1 MFQHTVYFYH
11 RERVPSLLPHR
22 VKSDLWRSLYVEFHR
37 QREKHPERF
46 ASRMYNKSF
55 YFKSFLSQI
64 PSKSKYI
71 NNVITLKAE
80 NEQINLPNVQGLIFI
95 NIPSWSAGAD
105 IWKVDKDNERWDCQG
120 NLWIAY

>member
-1 MFQHTVYFYH
+1 
-11 RERVPSLLPHR
+11 
-22 VKSDLWRSLYVEFHR
+22 
-37 QREKHPERF
+37 
-46 ASRMYNKSF
+46 MYNKSF

-120 NLWIAY
+120 NFESFSGCKLASLFYSFHSYNLQNNDITRTVKEFKE